1 MEWKNWALEEVKKAG
16 LYDKE
21 IGKDLEELINVFDK
35 QDHSSFSVNWL
46 AELFY
51 RLVKWKPL
59 SPLTN
64 NPDEWVK
71 IMEKDGEPFYLSRR
85 YPFLIASESQLKENK
100 AEDID
105 YYYKVDDQGNTYQD
119 VDCGKIVDL
128 PYMPPTKPELLK
140 EVR

>member
-1 MEWKNWALEEVKKAG
+1 MGWKNWALEEIRKAD
-16 LYDKE
+16 LYNRG
-21 IGKDLEELINVFDK
+21 IGKDLEKLINVFDK
-35 QDHSSFSVNWL
+35 QDHSRSSANWV
-46 AELFY
+46 ADLFY
-51 RLVKWKPL
+51 RLVRWKPL

-71 IMEKDGEPFYLSRR
+71 IIGKNGKSLYQSRR
-85 YPFLIASESQLKENK
+85 CPSLFATESQLRENK
-100 AEDID
+100 AEDMD

-119 VDCGKIVDL
+119 GDCGKVVDL